1 MESQSQPIMGG
12 VGGRS
17 RMDDNEWGFFVAPD
31 ENPKFFEHMSEPV
44 QVQFL
49 GKNWEEG
56 PWIVP
61 NKFPPNTK
69 ADRHAHNYTT
79 VYYITKGSMTF
90 NDGSGWYYPGDLRW
104 ISADHEYG
112 PEESGP
118 DGCEFLL
125 VSYGPM
131 DVQWEGGDRQE
142 VEG

>member
-31 ENPKFFEHMSEPV
+31 ENPKFFEHMSQPV

-69 ADRHAHNYTT
+69 AAGTRTT
-79 VYYITKGSMTF
+79 TPRSTTSPRGV
-90 NDGSGWYYPGDLRW
+90 
-104 ISADHEYG
+104 
-112 PEESGP
+112 
-118 DGCEFLL
+118 
-125 VSYGPM
+125 
-131 DVQWEGGDRQE
+131 
-142 VEG
+142 